1 MALGKVTSRQ
11 QPTCDDK
18 PGHDNWERSYSG
30 KRPAHLPG
38 NTSIRVSRGSFAHAR
53 TIAAVSLISTA
64 LKVKRSSALHSP
76 IPRLLR
82 ETRFSLELR

>member
-1 MALGKVTSRQ
+1 MTSPAMTTGK
-11 QPTCDDK
+11 D
-18 PGHDNWERSYSG
+18 HI
-30 KRPAHLPG
+30 PARASAHRPG
-38 NTSIRVSRGSFAHAR
+38 NTSIRVSRGNFARDNA
-53 TIAAVSLISTA
+53 IAAVSLISTA